1 MSRLLN
7 TIVAVCFGIYP
18 IIVHANIPVGI
29 ECPCEISRINE
40 TKAEVNFSLVFQPD
54 ESELSGESG
63 DLNVQIIGANQINI
77 YGSSYY
83 VLGERELNSV
93 IFDRANF
100 FEPLPITIDIPLNY
114 VLDIDTY
121 FSILLRDS
129 DGDLMDQVNFLED
142 SDTYTNYGGSASGA
156 VSKLMVNSEAEFN
169 HDDSTFSL
177 FIPSIS
183 STDRVS
189 SIDLLTL
196 RIAVA
201 NGDGTYYEAA
211 NENVSVTYD
220 ENGNTSLE
228 ASGTL
233 NFSLTSENFADEPEF
248 KHIEVYLSRLDDW
261 VMFYRLETF
270 NQENVDSLA
279 QTWTNIDTL
288 VDSDNDGISDYDEQ
302 IVGSPVLE
310 KNTLNSAVIEVA
322 FTVGSS
328 ADSNFLGGSNLEATI
343 AQQVE
348 ASNNAFRDVGLDIE
362 IQNVGIYKLGEDGNL
377 NAAAALQA
385 ARDRTGIFA
394 GLNEMVTR
402 QPDLFIHY
410 STRAVAD
417 TGGLASINGGINDG
431 VINYNNLYSNGN
443 NFGIVSIDNG
453 TLTLVHEIG
462 HLMGLSHSRRQ
473 AVSAISATFPWAV
486 GYGKDQNFTTIMAY
500 ETSFNDAMG
509 MRFFS
514 TPDRYCGGPGY
525 TKTPCG
531 ISDADLLE
539 GAYSVKSLQT
549 TARQISAISNG
560 ILPVVY
566 PTGDDPVYLSDPNLA
581 SNLEA
586 RAVDKEDGDLGSII
600 SSEIQT
606 VTGNSDEHDFE
617 QIYLVTDS
625 DGNIGKAIRRII
637 IVDEDLD
644 TDGDGVFDYIDDD
657 DDGDGVSDENDNCP
671 LIANTDQLDTDDD
684 MAGNACDED
693 DDGDGVN
700 DAEDAFPLDPS
711 ESSDGD
717 SDGIG
722 DNSDN
727 CPAIFNSNQQN
738 TDNDASGNVC
748 DEDDDN
754 DGLLDAN
761 DNCPL
766 VINADQL
773 NTDGD
778 ALGNVCD
785 DDDDGDGQLDTLDN
799 CPLTPNSDQLNTDG
813 DAHGNVCD
821 DDDDE
826 DGILDSNDAYPL
838 ISIGDLLDTDFDG
851 LPNECD
857 AACIALGMTADL
869 DDDGDGVPDANDL
882 YPLDSRYS
890 FDTDGDGMPDAWEE
904 NFGLNPNDP
913 DDALGDLDNDGISN
927 LQEFLNGTPAYG
939 SIDIDGNKQYD
950 ALTDGLLILRGMFGL
965 TGDSLILGATANDA
979 VFVSSDEILTQYE
992 SLEDLLDI
1000 DGDANIDALT
1010 DGLLVLRY
1018 LFGLRGNTLVTGVIS
1033 SNATRDVNEI
1043 QEHLEML
1050 MPQL

>member
-7 TIVAVCFGIYP
+7 TIIATFLCLYP
-18 IIVHANIPVGI
+18 IIVHATIPVGI
-29 ECPCEISRINE
+29 KCPCEISRVNE

-77 YGSSYY
+77 IGSSYY
-83 VLGERELNSV
+83 VLGERMLSSV
-93 IFDRANF
+93 SFDRADF
-100 FEPLPITIDIPLNY
+100 VEPLSLSIDIPLNY
-114 VLDIDTY
+114 VGDIDTY

-129 DGDLMDQVNFLED
+129 SGGILDQVNFLED
-142 SDTYTNYGGSASGA
+142 SENYKNDGGAPSGA
-156 VSKLMVNSEAEFN
+156 LSKLMVNSEAEFSY
-169 HDDSTFSL
+169 DDTSFSI

-183 STDRVS
+183 SADRTSMTDS
-189 SIDLLTL
+189 LTL
-196 RIAVA
+196 GIGVA
-201 NGDGTYYEAA
+201 NDEGSFYEAA
-211 NENVSVTYD
+211 NESISLIYD
-220 ENGNTSLE
+220 ENGDATLE
-228 ASGTL
+228 ASGSL
-233 NFSLTSENFADEPEF
+233 NFSLISDNFVDQPEF
-248 KHIEVYLSRLDDW
+248 RHIELYLSRLDSYI
-261 VMFYRLETF
+261 MIYRLGTF
-270 NQENVDSLA
+270 DQGFVDSIA
-279 QTWTNIDTL
+279 KTWTNVDTL
-288 VDSDNDGISDYDEQ
+288 KDSDDDGITDFDERV
-302 IVGSPVLE
+302 VGSPIAE
-310 KNTLNSAVIEVA
+310 KNTLGTAVIEVA
-322 FTVGSS
+322 FTVGTS

-348 ASNNAFRDVGLDIE
+348 ASNTAFRDVGLNIE
-362 IQNVGIYKLGEDGNL
+362 IQNVGIYKVGDDSNL
-377 NAAAALQA
+377 NGSAALQA
-385 ARDRTGIFA
+385 GGDRTGIFS
-394 GLNEMVTR
+394 GLDDLLTR

-417 TGGLASINGGINDG
+417 TGGIAYINGGINDG
-431 VINYNNLYSNGN
+431 IINYKNIFTNGR
-443 NFGIVSIDNG
+443 NFGVVSIDNG

-462 HLMGLSHSRRQ
+462 HLMGLGHSRRQ
-473 AVSAISATFPWAV
+473 ASGPIFATFPWAV

-500 ETSFNDAMG
+500 ETAFNNAMG

-531 ISDADLLE
+531 ISDSNLLE
-539 GAYSVKSLQT
+539 GAYSVKSLET

-560 ILPVVY
+560 VLPIIY
-566 PTGDDPVYLSDPNLA
+566 PTGDDPVYLSDPDLA
-581 SNLEA
+581 SNLGA
-586 RAVDKEDGDLGSII
+586 SAFDKEDGVLENVI
-600 SSEIQT
+600 SFEIQA
-606 VTGNSDEHDFE
+606 VSGNTNEHDFE
-617 QIYLVTDS
+617 QIYSVQDS
-625 DGNIGKAIRRII
+625 DGNVGTATRKII
-637 IVDEDLD
+637 IIDEDID

-657 DDGDGVSDENDNCP
+657 DDGDGVPDENDNCR
-671 LIANTDQLDTDDD
+671 LIANTDQVDTDDD
-684 MAGNACDED
+684 LVGNVCDDD

-711 ESSDGD
+711 ESYDGD

-727 CPAIFNSNQQN
+727 CPAVSNSNQEN
-738 TDNDASGNVC
+738 TDNDASGNAC
-748 DEDDDN
+748 DDDDDN

-766 VINADQL
+766 VINEDQL

-785 DDDDGDGQLDTLDN
+785 DDDDGDGQLDTSDN

-813 DAHGNVCD
+813 DALGNVCD

-826 DGILDSNDAYPL
+826 DGILDVNDAYPL

-851 LPNECD
+851 MPNECD
-857 AACIALGMTADL
+857 ANCIAFGMTADL
-869 DDDGDGVPDANDL
+869 DDDGDGVLDADDL

-890 FDTDGDGMPDAWEE
+890 FDTDSDGMPDAWEE
-904 NFGLNPNDP
+904 NFGLDPNDP
-913 DDALGDLDNDGISN
+913 NDALGDLDNDGISN

-950 ALTDGLLILRGMFGL
+950 ALTDGLLVLRSMFGL
-965 TGDSLILGATANDA
+965 TGDALTLGATANDA
-979 VFVSSDEILTQYE
+979 VFVSSDEILAQYE

-1018 LFGLRGNTLVTGVIS
+1018 LFGLRGSSLVTGVIS
-1033 SNATRDVNEI
+1033 SSATRDVNEI
-1043 QEHLEML
+1043 EEHLEML